1 MSEPTTEREPKAKSA
16 MTTTSAFHHDPR
28 KRLTDQQRAKLFLE
42 CGGMCHRCRRKLR
55 PGDDWI
61 DEHLTALENG
71 GTNDLSNRGITCTW
85 CKPHKDAE
93 DHKKAAKSR
102 HVATAHVVPTKR
114 RDKRRGFKG
123 WRKFNG
129 EVVWK

>member
-1 MSEPTTEREPKAKSA
+1 
-16 MTTTSAFHHDPR
+16 
-28 KRLTDQQRAKLFLE
+28 
-42 CGGMCHRCRRKLR
+42 MCHRCRRKLR

-61 DEHLTALENG
+61 DEHLVALENG